1 MQFTNQDIIDVVRS
15 CGTEVLYDFG
25 FVYLDDLTLGR
36 TTYYNEELEKVLYI
50 FDDGDISIVDVEGL
64 LYNYYD

>member
-25 FVYLDDLTLGR
+25 FDYLDDLTLGR

-50 FDDGDISIVDVEGL
+50 YDDGRISIVDVEGP
-64 LYNYYD
+64 LYKYYD